1 MAGADSKFAMLRNK
15 PNISKMG
22 LYKVTNDKSALLRAE
37 KETTRRITEINKL
50 RPALERREE
59 RQLAAA
65 DAAADAAARHTAADA
80 ALAKVRATL
89 GGLSAELDE
98 LRACEA
104 RERAAAGRAA
114 AERDAVREGLGR
126 LRLDLR
132 AELAERNKQRERY
145 RYVRQRQEAS
155 AKNRF

>member
-1 MAGADSKFAMLRNK
+1 MYIYIIYKVAGADSKFAMLRNK

-65 DAAADAAARHTAADA
+65 DAAADAATATAF
-80 ALAKVRATL
+80 
-89 GGLSAELDE
+89 S
-98 LRACEA
+98 
-104 RERAAAGRAA
+104 AAAAA
-114 AERDAVREGLGR
+114 AA
-126 LRLDLR
+126 
-132 AELAERNKQRERY
+132 AFSAAA
-145 RYVRQRQEAS
+145 AS
-155 AKNRF
+155 AAAFFAAAARSARTCSAASASAVFCAISGYLPRI